1 MRDDTLEGF
10 VKDRGKPLFLSKNTT
25 LQVGQ
30 FIEESWQGRQ
40 PGRRMGLEQTPCAGN
55 SRVPCPCAA
64 FTVSPAGSRGVQAGC
79 HGPLLEQTLYLILFS
94 TLTLLSLLQILKV
107 KLQPFK
113 GTFPGSTNPKSS
125 KSMFLSGSR
134 LWPRPSPDQDHGG
147 EEAPQRSPCQCGEP
161 PAAQDHSDTQSQGTD
176 SREQWL
182 TVRAPARQ
190 GATPR
195 GRPAPPVG
203 SQEATPATSR
213 AKPITEKAKQRCL
226 PDQRSRTRSPQQP
239 RVLVAQQAIHP
250 PDGIQNFFL
259 PSPPF
264 LMYLLCF

>member
-1 MRDDTLEGF
+1 M
-10 VKDRGKPLFLSKNTT
+10 
-25 LQVGQ
+25 
-30 FIEESWQGRQ
+30 
-40 PGRRMGLEQTPCAGN
+40 
-55 SRVPCPCAA
+55 
-64 FTVSPAGSRGVQAGC
+64 QAGC

-176 SREQWL
+176 SREQARRHP
-182 TVRAPARQ
+182 TGQACAPSGLPGSHPGHLKSKAHHRE
-190 GATPR
+190 GEAALPP
-195 GRPAPPVG
+195 RPAVTYAQPPT
-203 SQEATPATSR
+203 A
-213 AKPITEKAKQRCL
+213 
-226 PDQRSRTRSPQQP
+226 
-239 RVLVAQQAIHP
+239 
-250 PDGIQNFFL
+250 
-259 PSPPF
+259 
-264 LMYLLCF
+264 